1 MAKRRRQIRGVAP
14 TVNCL
19 LLCDDVLISQGK
31 HKHFLQGIIG
41 QIVVL
46 ELPAIIGGYVAYV
59 RFSNVHG
66 DQKVK
71 LAFESAAGDDPLFEI
86 EANFPSQSDPLGVYT
101 LVIPVP
107 PFAIQE
113 TGRFMFIAS
122 HGGVPLAQSP
132 IEVRLI
138 RPPQPEQK

>member
-59 RFSNVHG
+59 RFPDVHG

-71 LAFESAAGDDPLFEI
+71 LAFESAWQAMIRYSRSRRIFRRNPTPW
-86 EANFPSQSDPLGVYT
+86 AYT
-101 LVIPVP
+101 L
-107 PFAIQE
+107 
-113 TGRFMFIAS
+113 S
-122 HGGVPLAQSP
+122 
-132 IEVRLI
+132 
-138 RPPQPEQK
+138 